1 VRILHF
7 NQYGSHKGGAE
18 GYIADAIAALQKSGH
33 ESHLVAFAP
42 DDAGESIAPTTNAPA
57 PDWPSPVDATLD
69 VVSDVIAKFRPDV
82 AYLHAVYHPALID
95 WIGRRLPSV
104 AYIHGPYP
112 VCPGSAQYL
121 RNSAKVCPHTAGAI
135 CLINAQAEKCCWG
148 RDPLKHL
155 RLLRRI
161 AQFRQAHLWM
171 RRIIVGSRFMHD
183 LLVRGGAPA
192 SKVACLAPVLIDPGQ
207 IREGRD
213 AGSATILYAG
223 RLTSEKGITHLIRAL
238 ASIDGEW
245 RLLVA
250 GDGPER
256 SSSEALA
263 GQLGIAGRI
272 EFLGWLDVQQLTKRY
287 EQCTVVAFPSL
298 WPEPFGRV
306 GPEAFTHS
314 RPVVAY
320 ATGGIPDWLEDGTT
334 GFLIPPGDVGQL
346 GRRLHQ
352 LLTQPELCQ
361 QMGVQ
366 AQHRALSLWTT
377 AQHIE
382 HLLSIFGEAMIQ

>member
-1 VRILHF
+1 MRILHF
-7 NQYGSHKGGAE
+7 NQYGSNKGGAE
-18 GYIADAIAALQKSGH
+18 GYIADVIAALHERGH

-42 DDAGESIAPTTNAPA
+42 NDTGKPLAATTHAPA

-69 VVSDVIAKFRPDV
+69 VISDVIAKFRPDV

-95 WIGRRLPSV
+95 WIGRRLAAV

-135 CLINAQAEKCCWG
+135 CLINAQTEKCCWG

-161 AQFRQAHLWM
+161 DQFRQAHLRM

-183 LLVRGGAPA
+183 LLVRGGMPA
-192 SKVACLAPVLIDPGQ
+192 SKIACLAPVLIDPGRV
-207 IREGRD
+207 REARAAD
-213 AGSATILYAG
+213 SATVLYAG
-223 RLTSEKGITHLIRAL
+223 RLTSEKGIAHLIRAL
-238 ASIDGEW
+238 PSIGGEW

-256 SSSEALA
+256 GSSEALA
-263 GQLGIAGRI
+263 EQLGVAARI
-272 EFLGWLDVQQLTKRY
+272 RFLGWVDVQQLAKRY
-287 EQCTVVAFPSL
+287 EECAVVAFPSL

-306 GPEAFTHS
+306 GPEAFMHG

-320 ATGGIPDWLEDGTT
+320 ASGGIPDWLEDGTT
-334 GFLIPPGDVGQL
+334 GFLVPPGDVGQL
-346 GRRLHQ
+346 GQRLHQ
-352 LLTQPELCQ
+352 LLTQPELCR
-361 QMGVQ
+361 QMGVE
-366 AQHRALSLWTT
+366 AQRRALSLWNTT
-377 AQHIE
+377 QHIE
-382 HLLSIFGEAMIQ
+382 YLLTTFGEAMT